1 LKGNKR
7 LKVLLNEGWVR
18 ERLSAI
24 VYLSEEH
31 GFLLAEAPQSN
42 RLEHNKV
49 DYHYQ
54 FVHNRVGIYLLSESE
69 D

>member
-1 LKGNKR
+1 
-7 LKVLLNEGWVR
+7 LLSEDWVK
-18 ERLSAI
+18 EQLSAI

-31 GFLLAEAPQSN
+31 GFPLAGAPQLN
-42 RLEHNKV
+42 RLERNKV